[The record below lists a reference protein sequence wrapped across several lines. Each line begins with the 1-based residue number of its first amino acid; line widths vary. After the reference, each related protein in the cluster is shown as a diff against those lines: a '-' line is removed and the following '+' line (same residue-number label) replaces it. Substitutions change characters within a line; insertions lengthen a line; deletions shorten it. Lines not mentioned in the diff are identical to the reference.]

1 MGCGLSGMAGSA
13 GIGPAGLREIGC
25 DGFSGWLADRPVVM
39 PVGGGLLRERQ
50 RSWGIAGFW
59 QGMGIPV
66 NGVMPAQE
74 RVSAI
79 SLGWLERWSWAK
91 AWSCSVMVVCCR
103 VITELALSISALA
116 RGIAER
122 LRVKV
127 AGHDEFYRE

>member
-1 MGCGLSGMAGSA
+1 MVLGGKGEGLSGDKIPGGAYLRWFFIGNSRVWGYLDGVVLSCGLSGMVGSA
-13 GIGPAGLREIGC
+13 GIGPAGLREIGG

-50 RSWGIAGFW
+50 RPWSIAGFW

-79 SLGWLERWSWAK
+79 SLGWLECWS
-91 AWSCSVMVVCCR
+91 
-103 VITELALSISALA
+103 
-116 RGIAER
+116 
-122 LRVKV
+122 
-127 AGHDEFYRE
+127 